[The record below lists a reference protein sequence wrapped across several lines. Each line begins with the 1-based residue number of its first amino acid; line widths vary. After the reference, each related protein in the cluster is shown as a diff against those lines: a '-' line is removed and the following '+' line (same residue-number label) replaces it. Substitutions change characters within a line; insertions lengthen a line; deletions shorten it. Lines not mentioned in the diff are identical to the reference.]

1 MPIESARSTRA
12 LSDRGHYK
20 ANEWRNLAFYLVIPL
35 FKSYMHEKYFN
46 NLIKYV
52 VYIRILCQDK
62 ISAEDLKDAELI
74 FIDFIREYEILYG
87 IDNMTSNLHAH
98 FHLIAQ
104 VKRFGPLTKCS
115 GFAFENMFRL
125 TREMYHGT
133 VNFEGQIGRNLIRNQ
148 TIQLESNQIYESA
161 CFEVQDFINKTK
173 CNKIRLINVLLKS
186 FKIKVFNLPQF
197 IINLLELQVNT
208 ELYES
213 QRAIINKKGKYK
225 RINTNLLI
233 ILNKYSINFR
243 VSYKIIC

>member
-1 MPIESARSTRA
+1 MPIESARSTRV

-148 TIQLESNQIYESA
+148 TIQYETIHLDSKLNMPKVPVA
-161 CFEVQDFINKTK
+161 PFQYMTK
-173 CNKIRLINVLLKS
+173 HFNPRLNISIRDYR
-186 FKIKVFNLPQF
+186 FQRLP
-197 IINLLELQVNT
+197 L
-208 ELYES
+208 
-213 QRAIINKKGKYK
+213 
-225 RINTNLLI
+225 
-233 ILNKYSINFR
+233 
-243 VSYKIIC
+243 